1 MTEKPK
7 RPSAEPDQAKSN
19 QAKSNQAKSNQ
30 AKSNQERVR
39 YEVYGVPIETIIASA
54 NAASETVAAAK
65 SQPEPEPE
73 PAWPSLEELAA
84 GGKPQAKRRGRRR

>member
-7 RPSAEPDQAKSN
+7 RPSAEPD
-19 QAKSNQAKSNQ
+19 QAKSNQ

-54 NAASETVAAAK
+54 NAAPETVAAAK

>member
-7 RPSAEPDQAKSN
+7 RPSAEPD
-19 QAKSNQAKSNQ
+19 QAKSNQ